1 MIKDKDM
8 ADKIQ
13 MKKETGLVHI
23 YTGDGKGKTTAAAGL
38 ALRAAGRGL
47 KVIFAQFMKGRASG
61 EVDALAQI
69 PDVMVLRASKDYG
82 FYSRMSEADRN
93 MQKKEHDSI
102 LDTIFEHVYKKHDV
116 SVVVLDELVE
126 LLRDNTVDGLV
137 KSLVAIDLLYERRG
151 NHSLAETLEVSVS
164 PVSGE
169 SFLLL
174 LGIVLRLQGDGQFD
188 VKIIDLIFCYF
199 HNSVNII
206 LN

>member
-1 MIKDKDM
+1 M
-8 ADKIQ
+8 
-13 MKKETGLVHI
+13 
-23 YTGDGKGKTTAAAGL
+23 
-38 ALRAAGRGL
+38 
-47 KVIFAQFMKGRASG
+47 
-61 EVDALAQI
+61 QI
-69 PDVMVLRASKDYG
+69 
-82 FYSRMSEADRN
+82 
-93 MQKKEHDSI
+93 
-102 LDTIFEHVYKKHDV
+102 
-116 SVVVLDELVE
+116 VVLDELVE

>member
-1 MIKDKDM
+1 MLEVNHYIVFL
-8 ADKIQ
+8 
-13 MKKETGLVHI
+13 TC
-23 YTGDGKGKTTAAAGL
+23 GL
-38 ALRAAGRGL
+38 AFFELAVLPEDAVLHGSLCLVGHLDIVIRQFVILVNINVDLWRQSEVELELEIVAILPLQFLLGLAGDR
-47 KVIFAQFMKGRASG
+47 
-61 EVDALAQI
+61 LA
-69 PDVMVLRASKDYG
+69 
-82 FYSRMSEADRN
+82 EN
-93 MQKKEHDSI
+93 MQI
-102 LDTIFEHVYKKHDV
+102 
-116 SVVVLDELVE
+116 VVLDELVE

>member
-1 MIKDKDM
+1 M
-8 ADKIQ
+8 
-13 MKKETGLVHI
+13 
-23 YTGDGKGKTTAAAGL
+23 
-38 ALRAAGRGL
+38 
-47 KVIFAQFMKGRASG
+47 
-61 EVDALAQI
+61 QI
-69 PDVMVLRASKDYG
+69 
-82 FYSRMSEADRN
+82 
-93 MQKKEHDSI
+93 
-102 LDTIFEHVYKKHDV
+102 
-116 SVVVLDELVE
+116 VVFDELVE

-137 KSLVAIDLLYERRG
+137 KSLVAIDLLYERRR

-174 LGIVLRLQGDGQFD
+174 LGIVLHLQGDGQFD